1 MLVEKKTYVPD
12 VKTPLVT
19 KTSYI
24 IHAYGL
30 LDDGKAQVFVLDTL
44 AEMKWCSDIENNAEF
59 ALGATP
65 IRFWVFF
72 LSADKLDENGVVV
85 KTKGAIDRID
95 FHKQPSP
102 NFESKIVDP
111 KQADAV
117 TAVADLKLEIENKAK

>member
-12 VKTPLVT
+12 VKSPLVT

-30 LDDGKAQVFVLDTL
+30 LDDGKAQVFELDTL
-44 AEMKWCSDIENNAEF
+44 AEIKWCSDIENNPEF

-72 LSADKLDENGVVV
+72 LGSDKIDDNGVVV

-102 NFESKIVDP
+102 NFESKIFDP
-111 KQADAV
+111 KQEAAK
-117 TAVADLKLEIENKAK
+117 AEIADLKLEIENKAK